1 MMGGFAIGLRGR
13 PENTSSGA
21 SLALQLAHTDPDCTR
36 AFRADPAPGPE
47 ARVQRIHCDGC
58 GASYPAAPPALLAL
72 AREHLFASRL
82 ILATLPGRIA
92 LLRERQADNA
102 TRPDPH
108 LQPSNA

>member
-1 MMGGFAIGLRGR
+1 MMGGSAIGLCDR
-13 PENTSSGA
+13 PEHTSDA
-21 SLALQLAHTDPDCTR
+21 PPAFELAHADPDCTR
-36 AFRADPAPGPE
+36 TFRAHPAPGPDV
-47 ARVQRIHCDGC
+47 RVQRIMCDGC
-58 GASYPAAPPALLAL
+58 GATYPAHVRALLAL

-102 TRPDPH
+102 IRPDPH